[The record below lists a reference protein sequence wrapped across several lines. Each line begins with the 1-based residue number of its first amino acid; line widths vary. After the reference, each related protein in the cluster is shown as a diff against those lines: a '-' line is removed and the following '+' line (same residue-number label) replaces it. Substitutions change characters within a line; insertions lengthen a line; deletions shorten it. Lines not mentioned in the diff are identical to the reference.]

1 MSKAEFRTPA
11 GGRIDRGRPVNFTFN
26 GQALQGYAGDTLAS
40 ALLANGVHLVGRSF
54 KYHRPRGIL
63 SAGSEEPNALIQL
76 ERGNRTEPNLRA
88 TQIEIYEGLSASSQN
103 AWPNVETDVGA
114 VNNVL
119 SKIFVAGFYY
129 KTFMHPQ
136 SFWMKVY
143 EPVIRRAAGLG
154 KAPAEPDPD
163 FYDKMHIHC
172 DVLVVGAGPA
182 GLMAALAAA
191 KTGARVILA
200 DEQNEFGGS
209 LLASRETIDGTSGRR
224 LGPRHGRGAEA
235 LPRSPPAAA
244 HHRHR
249 LLRPQLPDHGGAPH
263 RPSAARVRA
272 QDLASAPVEGPR
284 QARSCWRPARTNARW
299 CSPTTTVPAS
309 CWPTPPAPT
318 STASARCRAS
328 APSS

>member
-1 MSKAEFRTPA
+1 M
-11 GGRIDRGRPVNFTFN
+11 
-26 GQALQGYAGDTLAS
+26 
-40 ALLANGVHLVGRSF
+40 
-54 KYHRPRGIL
+54 
-63 SAGSEEPNALIQL
+63 
-76 ERGNRTEPNLRA
+76 
-88 TQIEIYEGLSASSQN
+88 
-103 AWPNVETDVGA
+103 GA
-114 VNNVL
+114 INNVL

-172 DVLVVGAGPA
+172 DVLIAGAGPA

-191 KTGARVILA
+191 KTGARVVLA

-209 LLASRETIDGTSGRR
+209 LLASRETIDGRPAADWVRDTIEELKRFPEVR
-224 LGPRHGRGAEA
+224 L
-235 LPRSPPAAA
+235 LPRTTVTGYYDHNYLIMAERRTD
-244 HHRHR
+244 H
-249 LLRPQLPDHGGAPH
+249 LPRGVG
-263 RPSAARVRA
+263 A

-284 QARSCWRPARTNARW
+284 QARSCWRPARTSAPW
-299 CSPTTTVPAS
+299 CSPTTTAPAS
-309 CWPTPPAPT
+309 CWPTPPAPM
-318 STASARCRAS
+318 STASAPCRAS

>member
-1 MSKAEFRTPA
+1 MDGGKSRTHT
-11 GGRIDRGRPVNFTFN
+11 GGRVDRGRVLNFTFD
-26 GQALQGYAGDTLAS
+26 GQAYTGFRGRSLAS
-40 ALLANGVHLVGRSF
+40 ALLANGIHLVGRSF

-88 TQIEIYEGLSASSQN
+88 TQIEIYEGLTASSQN
-103 AWPNVETDVGA
+103 AWPNVETDVGSI
-114 VNNVL
+114 NNVL

-172 DVLVVGAGPA
+172 DVLIAGAGPA

-191 KTGARVILA
+191 QTGARVVLA

-209 LLASRETIDGTSGRR
+209 LLASRET
-224 LGPRHGRGAEA
+224 
-235 LPRSPPAAA
+235 
-244 HHRHR
+244 
-249 LLRPQLPDHGGAPH
+249 
-263 RPSAARVRA
+263 
-272 QDLASAPVEGPR
+272 
-284 QARSCWRPARTNARW
+284 
-299 CSPTTTVPAS
+299 
-309 CWPTPPAPT
+309 
-318 STASARCRAS
+318 
-328 APSS
+328 